1 MPHVANLKMSMILRV
16 PAVAHKSWLFSSS
29 VCYELIFSL
38 GLRHGVIRSISS
50 TEGQQSTSSSGFRNI
65 EVMDVN
71 RVRVI
76 GLNRPRQRNAVN
88 RQTAKELYSAFRLF
102 DEDDCSDVAVLYGKG
117 GTFCA
122 GYDLKELASA
132 STKNGGG
139 MDINEF
145 LQDCAAETDVGPM
158 VTASSISLLLSNG
171 FPFLFNP
178 GPVYKKLCMQYL
190 LCSLDYCIYI

>member
-102 DEDDCSDVAVLYGKG
+102 DEDDSSDVAVLYGKG

-158 VTASSISLLLSNG
+158 VTASFISLLLSNG

-178 GPVYKKLCMQYL
+178 PGQKVTHAISFMLTRL
-190 LCSLDYCIYI
+190 LL